1 MKSLFSER
9 QTSIEGFYT
18 NVAFPG
24 SQAATRS
31 NTTSDA
37 VYKARKMLEQD
48 NKLDEKVAKLNE
60 VGKAIQDG
68 VAKYKDRSS
77 RLLSQIKS
85 DAAQQDKLRL
95 SNIIIN
101 RLYTTPELNTNVRVV
116 ALGESDKTM
125 DQNEIEKGNPGEPTV
140 HWAFKKMYR
149 KIPDDE
155 QYKVQ
160 GGLTTNYYGQLSKL
174 KYMVKNQGK
183 KLTFNECKELAA
195 QQGHFIIGLTNTEVK
210 DGVYRSTCLMPSLD
224 DFMNME
230 KNSYGDTKKNPRIVS
245 INDLGSQKLSFI
257 VRDGEV
263 GQTPVYSFNSAIAKQ
278 GNYTPGNDKYGY
290 PAFSFEGIYN
300 LNNDIT
306 VEYDKNKTTKS
317 TQLINLGYGTIFQ
330 AALEAKRLGASFFA
344 MSNMGRTTAAEG
356 EIGAD
361 SVSTDRR
368 RRSGTI
374 YIVKELSD
382 VKKSGSAA
390 QDTVFKYGPEEDSMV
405 SNPPLYEQQ
414 YILAIQGND
423 KSSVAVY
430 RIASSEDNMALVHKG
445 AINVESIP
453 FDSKLPEDSTL
464 GGIQQSLGTGAGMG
478 ILNRRTI
485 SLSEWKKIQTDPT
498 SQRALDGWVTKAVEN
513 ASKYN
518 FPYMGFFFRYI
529 DNSTGELI
537 AFGTPS
543 NSPTTDNTFAIKD
556 NNGITYGT
564 ANTIT
569 YYMLVEKGTENNFGF
584 PRFSQFLNGV
594 GYVDRKK
601 FLRPYPPE
609 MLDPEDVNETD
620 YEMLNNTTSEYFNMD
635 NLPLSE
641 LQNVRMTIPACRNL
655 CNKYYKECKAFVF
668 DAGART
674 VGMTGVRDGTIVPKC
689 SLKTI
694 DPTIYSWG
702 TEKQEYSRM
711 YKKIPQIDN
720 NWTCTKKVQSLPAS
734 YLLAGQS
741 QFLGTGKYIGIDEED
756 NIITP
761 LKKGEFMDKDEKCGT
776 WRAYDQDA
784 QAMRRM
790 QANIGENIEAYVE
803 LLGELKT
810 YNKDLLQRAEI
821 NQPMVDDSVRQY
833 NEIIEQI
840 SQYAQSG
847 EFRIDKY
854 KTQMADLSRKSDT
867 YIYILWLAI
876 AVIVV
881 FFAIRAIM
889 KIKSQ

>member
-116 ALGESDKTM
+116 ALGENDNTM
-125 DQNEIEKGNPGEPTV
+125 DQKEIEKGNPGDPTV

-245 INDLGSQKLSFI
+245 INNLGSQKLSFI

-278 GNYTPGNDKYGY
+278 GNYTPGNDKYSY

-300 LNNDIT
+300 LDTNL
-306 VEYDKNKTTKS
+306 VVKYDKNKTTKS
-317 TQLINLGYGTIFQ
+317 TQLVEVVEGSIFDAARQ
-330 AALEAKRLGASFFA
+330 AKGMGASFFA
-344 MSNMGRTTAAEG
+344 MSNMGGTPPSQD

-361 SVSTDRR
+361 SVSTDKKRR
-368 RRSGTI
+368 AGTI
-374 YIVKELSD
+374 YIIKDLSA

-390 QDTVFKYGPEEDSMV
+390 QDTVFKYGPEEPSMV
-405 SNPPLYEQQ
+405 IGAPLYEQQ
-414 YILAIQGND
+414 YILAIQG
-423 KSSVAVY
+423 KKTSSVAIY

-445 AINVESIP
+445 AVNVESIP
-453 FDSKLPEDSTL
+453 FDSKLPEDTTL

-529 DNSTGELI
+529 DNASGELI

-556 NNGITYGT
+556 
-564 ANTIT
+564 
-569 YYMLVEKGTENNFGF
+569 MME
-584 PRFSQFLNGV
+584 
-594 GYVDRKK
+594 
-601 FLRPYPPE
+601 
-609 MLDPEDVNETD
+609 
-620 YEMLNNTTSEYFNMD
+620 
-635 NLPLSE
+635 
-641 LQNVRMTIPACRNL
+641 
-655 CNKYYKECKAFVF
+655 
-668 DAGART
+668 
-674 VGMTGVRDGTIVPKC
+674 
-689 SLKTI
+689 
-694 DPTIYSWG
+694 
-702 TEKQEYSRM
+702 
-711 YKKIPQIDN
+711 
-720 NWTCTKKVQSLPAS
+720 
-734 YLLAGQS
+734 
-741 QFLGTGKYIGIDEED
+741 
-756 NIITP
+756 
-761 LKKGEFMDKDEKCGT
+761 
-776 WRAYDQDA
+776 
-784 QAMRRM
+784 
-790 QANIGENIEAYVE
+790 
-803 LLGELKT
+803 
-810 YNKDLLQRAEI
+810 
-821 NQPMVDDSVRQY
+821 
-833 NEIIEQI
+833 
-840 SQYAQSG
+840 
-847 EFRIDKY
+847 
-854 KTQMADLSRKSDT
+854 
-867 YIYILWLAI
+867 
-876 AVIVV
+876 
-881 FFAIRAIM
+881 
-889 KIKSQ
+889 